1 MSLLISLAAQ
11 GPPGRSV
18 TTFPDSPRTPPPRGG
33 GDGRT
38 GHGHGTAGRGCRAPP
53 AAGAEGG
60 GAVSL
65 CRTVWR
71 RRTGAALRM
80 RASPPRL
87 PTTLTITPS
96 ASTSMTG
103 KPPPPHYPKFSPP
116 PTHPHPFPPAPLRG
130 PASSLPSIFL
140 PVPRVAPPLPHRNVC
155 VWGGV
160 CVCPTPSGTRWGG
173 GGGPL
178 PPHTPPDGRGGGLS
192 VSTGAV
198 ISFLGFFFPARSQAQ
213 ELGHRWYV
221 Y

>member
-1 MSLLISLAAQ
+1 M
-11 GPPGRSV
+11 
-18 TTFPDSPRTPPPRGG
+18 
-33 GDGRT
+33 
-38 GHGHGTAGRGCRAPP
+38 
-53 AAGAEGG
+53 
-60 GAVSL
+60 SL

-103 KPPPPHYPKFSPP
+103 KPPPPTTPNSPP
-116 PTHPHPFPPAPLRG
+116 HPPIPTPSHPPRCADLPLRF
-130 PASSLPSIFL
+130 PASSSRSHGWHLPF
-140 PVPRVAPPLPHRNVC
+140 PTETCVCGGWVCVPLPQAH
-155 VWGGV
+155 
-160 CVCPTPSGTRWGG
+160 GG